1 MFSVVS
7 CGESR
12 NWSSPDL
19 SGRLKAQTKVCYSRR
34 SDESELL
41 QESWNIFMRKIKI
54 VSINRS
60 DKKGTV
66 KKPAGEVIL
75 RRNWGLVGDAHA
87 GLSHRQVSL
96 LGIENIRK
104 FISQS
109 VKLKRSKN
117 VKFKVGPG
125 DFAENITTKGFDLNG
140 LRIGAKLKLGNR
152 AVIKITQRGKEC
164 HTKCEIRKLIG
175 NCIMPEEG
183 LFAKVICGGK
193 IKAGD
198 PIEIEGE
205 DL

>member
-1 MFSVVS
+1 M
-7 CGESR
+7 
-12 NWSSPDL
+12 
-19 SGRLKAQTKVCYSRR
+19 RR
-34 SDESELL
+34 
-41 QESWNIFMRKIKI
+41 IKI

-66 KKPAGEVIL
+66 KKPVREAIL

-109 VKLKRSKN
+109 AELKRSKN
-117 VKFKVGPG
+117 VRFNIGPG
-125 DFAENITTKGFDLNG
+125 DFAENITTGGFDLNG
-140 LRIGAKLKLGNR
+140 LRIGTKLKLGNR

-164 HTKCEIRKLIG
+164 HTNCEIRKLIG

-183 LFAKVICGGK
+183 LFAKVIYGGK
-193 IKAGD
+193 IKVGD
-198 PIEIEGE
+198 PIEIKGEG
-205 DL
+205 L

>member
-1 MFSVVS
+1 MKK
-7 CGESR
+7 
-12 NWSSPDL
+12 N
-19 SGRLKAQTKVCYSRR
+19 
-34 SDESELL
+34 
-41 QESWNIFMRKIKI
+41 KII
-54 VSINRS
+54 SINIS
-60 DKKGTV
+60 KEKGAV
-66 KKPAGEVIL
+66 KKPAGKAIL

-109 VKLKRSKN
+109 AKLRRSKN

-125 DFAENITTKGFDLNG
+125 DFAENITTGGFDLNG
-140 LRIGAKLKLGNR
+140 LRIGTKLKLGSR

-164 HTKCEIRKLIG
+164 HTNCEIRKLIG

-183 LFAKVICGGK
+183 LFAKVISGGK
-193 IKAGD
+193 IRVGD
-198 PIEIEGE
+198 PIKIEGE